1 MAASDSRPSGK
12 DNHLMAK
19 EQIVWDS
26 LGVSQLRFED
36 VDQAFE
42 GYLTQIDSGPGF
54 DDLIRNTY
62 TFLNE
67 GSYYILYGS
76 VTLDRQLQNAEVNGY
91 FRITYKGTEKTERG
105 YNVKIYTVDQ
115 AQGVYLSPEDG

>member
-1 MAASDSRPSGK
+1 
-12 DNHLMAK
+12 MAK

-36 VDQAFE
+36 VDQVFE